1 MAKEAEQGQAT
12 PAVVPGYGEADDEAA
27 SMDKAAGDRTA
38 EAKAAG
44 DRAAG
49 GTHDQTDAGQS
60 ALKAAAK
67 IVPDAAGP
75 VGYGTTETDV
85 KKRIA
90 ETASRE
96 TSKPA
101 DAG

>member
-1 MAKEAEQGQAT
+1 MAKEAEQGQAV

-27 SMDKAAGDRTA
+27 SMDKAAHGSETQGQA
-38 EAKAAG
+38 GAA
-44 DRAAG
+44 
-49 GTHDQTDAGQS
+49 DAGQPAS
-60 ALKAAAK
+60 GAAAK
-67 IVPDAAGP
+67 AVPDAAGS

-85 KKRIA
+85 KKTIA

-96 TSKPA
+96 ASKPA